1 MSGRKVLIASVGN
14 PRNQKTGEYRMAD
27 YFLTNNPA
35 KTFQSSYTIEALTK
49 LKCVDKLILIGT
61 AGSDWF
67 ALYYYLCKMQ
77 NILVSPVTDFDE
89 GYAKELL
96 ALGLDP
102 NRRDRDPVE
111 VERSLEQLRD
121 GFDPRLDTD
130 IILMRYGL
138 TEQEWDENFRLLRRI
153 EERLEG
159 GDELILDTTHSFRSL
174 PVFQML
180 SVFYFQHVSGKEIKL
195 NMLSY
200 GMFEATSECGD
211 KTPII
216 DMKCLAEMMEYI
228 QAANEYKRFGT
239 TYSIDKLISS
249 RNDAM
254 RGGLSR
260 EEWRIFGR
268 LSDVA
273 SINDIKT
280 FRKIVEWCHEQNDGV
295 IAEDNELE
303 LLADSIFK
311 DIDDLFYDD
320 LADEILTQFH
330 LARWHYDK
338 KRYLCAVTTAR
349 ENCITFVMQLC
360 GERPEVIDN
369 SPKRRDDYNDALK
382 MLNSHGHEACVKF
395 NSIRR
400 ELFVLRNELAHLP
413 DDGKTY
419 EERIRQLDQLLKQIQ
434 CAYVGYFTPA
444 EIGSEAAQANRNA
457 LRDAVLGSM

>member
-1 MSGRKVLIASVGN
+1 MSGRKALIASVGN

-27 YFLTNNPA
+27 YFLTSDPA
-35 KTFQSSYTIEALTK
+35 QTFQSSYTIEALTK

-77 NILVSPVTDFDE
+77 NILVGPVTDFDE
-89 GYAKELL
+89 EYAKELL

-102 NRRDRDPVE
+102 NRRDRDLVE
-111 VERSLEQLRD
+111 VERLLEQLRD
-121 GFDPRLDTD
+121 SFDPRLDTD

-138 TEQEWDENFRLLRRI
+138 TEQEWDENFHLLRRI
-153 EERLEG
+153 DERLEDD
-159 GDELILDTTHSFRSL
+159 DELILDTTHSFRSL
-174 PVFQML
+174 PIFQML

-239 TYSIDKLISS
+239 TYSIDKLISG
-249 RNDAM
+249 RDDAM

-280 FRKIVEWCHEQNDGV
+280 FRKIVQWCHEQNDGL

-303 LLADSIFK
+303 LLADTIFA
-311 DIDDLFYDD
+311 DIDKQFYKD
-320 LADEILTQFH
+320 LADEILTQFN
-330 LARWHYDK
+330 LARWHYDR
-338 KRYLCAVTTAR
+338 KRYLCAATTAR
-349 ENCITFVMQLC
+349 ETCITFVMQLC
-360 GERPEVIDN
+360 GEENDTHQERERYAHALSDMFCTNPACKQFNDIR
-369 SPKRRDDYNDALK
+369 KR
-382 MLNSHGHEACVKF
+382 
-395 NSIRR
+395 
-400 ELFVLRNELAHLP
+400 LFKLRNDLAHIP
-413 DDGKTY
+413 HDGLTY
-419 EERIRQLDQLLKQIQ
+419 EDRIRLLDQLLSEIQ
-434 CAYVGYFTPA
+434 GVYVEQFTAVGVGA
-444 EIGSEAAQANRNA
+444 ENAETNRND
-457 LRDAVLGSM
+457 LKNAVCVVMV